1 MAGEYLANQ
10 LNAEVHR
17 GEKELDDNIIARRLP
32 VLTAFK
38 PASDG
43 NAQNYPRELWSR
55 VAMAMAPVTGT
66 RRPES
71 TSR

>member
-17 GEKELDDNIIARRLP
+17 GKVELDDNIIARRLS

-38 PASDG
+38 PASNV
-43 NAQNYPRELWSR
+43 NAQNYPMEL
-55 VAMAMAPVTGT
+55 
-66 RRPES
+66 
-71 TSR
+71 